1 MCAFKTQLHTFFP
14 VPQSPQ
20 ELPSLPSPMKRII
33 VHVGTNDTQLLH
45 SEVTKAV
52 FLYVFK
58 HCVSGQIQPLCVVLV
73 ISADS
78 LIFTLGCCQLAEH
91 KMWILLAI

>member
-33 VHVGTNDTQLLH
+33 VVLH

-58 HCVSGQIQPLCVVLV
+58 HCVSGQIQPLCAVLV